1 MTSDSHRL
9 FVSGDVENMGNSAE
23 SGLSNLRRGPRWLLR
38 LALVALLALL
48 LLTAWLAEL
57 APLPGLPLLE
67 AAGILLL
74 WFLVRF
80 GD

>member
-1 MTSDSHRL
+1 MASKPNRL
-9 FVSGDVENMGNSAE
+9 FVSAVEHVGDGAE
-23 SGLSNLRRGPRWLLR
+23 SGLSNLRRGPRWPLR
-38 LALVALLALL
+38 LALVGLVALL

-57 APLPGLPLLE
+57 APLPGLPLLA